1 MSAPWRTHA
10 GFLRPGHSQRN
21 AIQTLLGDFLVDRH
35 SPHLMGCTASQFEQA
50 RIAQG
55 WGEAPPL
62 EKVIRSDAELEHLL
76 RQPQLFRH
84 AICILEPA
92 DHVGSNHIGEAVR
105 ASLNV
110 ACLAQLIADCDSILF
125 PLWESGRLNPQLL
138 DHLFSSCLA
147 IVMEGGHPS
156 VREASSFDVAHCSH
170 QELLELTEELLL
182 NRGEGGAP
190 ALFICLGH
198 QLVAQAHVRLI
209 RRATQAI
216 LEQVGDVLAEAPHQ
230 RAALEACCHRI
241 IQTGEEL
248 EVVKQGRIIARGW
261 DHPCFAVGLNE
272 VPEAGH
278 CEIVHYR
285 ATAHHPSPLF
295 PELLLTHEVTSD
307 SHDGIVEQAITHE
320 KDLNIVMFHSDE
332 VNEEAIL
339 FVNWAYQRLH
349 QALLPGRKRIA
360 VSPLNWTLRLPESV
374 EILCSTLVQGK
385 VCTEVGATCISYK
398 NHETHR
404 MKRSFSCQFHPELLD
419 DLREFRLNGM
429 PKYSE
434 LKRDDGVRLLMR
446 ILYQSILE

>member
-1 MSAPWRTHA
+1 MTAKWRNHA
-10 GFLRPGHSQRN
+10 GFLRPGHSERIS
-21 AIQTLLGDFLVDRH
+21 IQTLLGDFLVDRH
-35 SPHLMGCTASQFEQA
+35 SPHLLGSTTSRFDQA
-50 RIAQG
+50 RIAEG

-62 EKVIRSDAELEHLL
+62 DKVIRSDAELEQLL
-76 RQPQLFRH
+76 SQPQLFRQ

-92 DHVGSNHIGEAVR
+92 DHVGHNHCGEAVR

-110 ACLAQLIADCDSILF
+110 ACLAQMIADCDSILL
-125 PLWESGRLNPQLL
+125 PLWESGQLNPQLL
-138 DHLFSSCLA
+138 DLLFANCLA

-156 VREASSFDVAHCSH
+156 VKQASSFDASRCSH
-170 QELLELTEELLL
+170 QELLELTESLLL
-182 NRGEGGAP
+182 NRSEGGAP

-198 QLVAQAHVRLI
+198 QLVAQAHIRLI
-209 RRATQAI
+209 QKATRAI
-216 LEQVGDVLAEAPHQ
+216 LEQAGEILAEAPHQ
-230 RAALEACCHRI
+230 RAALESCCHRI
-241 IQTGEEL
+241 IHTGQEL
-248 EVVKQGRIIARGW
+248 EVVKKGEVIAKGW

-285 ATAHHPSPLF
+285 ATAQHPSPLL

-339 FVNWAYQRLH
+339 FANWAYHRLH
-349 QALLPGRKRIA
+349 QALLPARKRIA

-398 NHETHR
+398 NYETHR
-404 MKRSFSCQFHPELLD
+404 MRRSFSCQFHPELLD
-419 DLREFRLNGM
+419 DLREFRHSGL
-429 PKYSE
+429 PDYSE
-434 LKRDDGVRLLMR
+434 LKHDDGVRLLMR